1 MVTLLDHTGC
11 IQLFIRA
18 LCPYLRSRDEVHGEV
33 VYVLEVDDEVV
44 LAHEG
49 LLAELAR
56 QHLRVLLG
64 VEVVLLLYLGLL
76 LLLQLCAVV
85 GAEVVLD
92 VLLAVRLG
100 HVNLLKRWENV
111 IQDLFCWCQAGKC
124 V

>member
-1 MVTLLDHTGC
+1 M
-11 IQLFIRA
+11 
-18 LCPYLRSRDEVHGEV
+18 HGEV

-44 LAHEG
+44 LADEG

-64 VEVVLLLYLGLL
+64 VKIVLLHLRL

-92 VLLAVRLG
+92 VLLAVSLG
-100 HVNLLKRWENV
+100 YVTLEWKNF
-111 IQDLFCWCQAGKC
+111 IQNMM
-124 V
+124 

>member
-1 MVTLLDHTGC
+1 MYSISLSEYYKLDNFEVVAVSLFDHTAC
-11 IQLFIRA
+11 IQIFKGA

-64 VEVVLLLYLGLL
+64 VEVVLLLHLGLL
-76 LLLQLCAVV
+76 LLQLTVV

-100 HVNLLKRWENV
+100 HVNLRET
-111 IQDLFCWCQAGKC
+111 
-124 V
+124 